1 MDSNRTTIEP
11 SQSEKRRNPD
21 FGDYMTDRIERER
34 IFQISVPPLGTE
46 QDTLGLDNFFY
57 YVEECNVMEQEQIFV
72 TFAGGDAG
80 SWRVERM
87 ETVAGPGLPSVSRLA
102 VIEGRDSPL
111 PRKAEWF
118 LRGVTSYERYV
129 RRDEHEMLVSQ
140 QPLLGRPEATRAA
153 LIPIR
158 KSHEWWQLSHD
169 ERREIF
175 EEQSHHIAT
184 GLSYLPAIARRLFH
198 SRDLGEPFDF
208 LTWFEY
214 SPADPGAFEEL
225 VRTLRKSPEW
235 AYVNRE
241 VDIRLRR
248 D

>member
-1 MDSNRTTIEP
+1 
-11 SQSEKRRNPD
+11 
-21 FGDYMTDRIERER
+21 
-34 IFQISVPPLGTE
+34 
-46 QDTLGLDNFFY
+46 
-57 YVEECNVMEQEQIFV
+57 MEQKPIFV
-72 TFAGGDAG
+72 TFAGGDTR

-87 ETVAGPGLPSVSRLA
+87 ETVTGPALPSVCRVA

-111 PRKAEWF
+111 PRRAAW
-118 LRGVTSYERYV
+118 LLHGITSYERYV
-129 RRDEHEMLVSQ
+129 RRAEHEMLISR
-140 QPLLGRPEATRAA
+140 QPPLGRSGATCAA
-153 LIPIR
+153 LIPIH
-158 KSHEWWQLSHD
+158 KSHEWWQLLHD

-184 GLSYLPAIARRLFH
+184 GSNYLPAVARRLLH

-214 SPADPGAFEEL
+214 SPADTGTFEEL
-225 VRTLRKSPEW
+225 VTRLRKTPEW
-235 AYVNRE
+235 VYVDRE

>member
-1 MDSNRTTIEP
+1 M
-11 SQSEKRRNPD
+11 
-21 FGDYMTDRIERER
+21 ERK
-34 IFQISVPPLGTE
+34 P
-46 QDTLGLDNFFY
+46 
-57 YVEECNVMEQEQIFV
+57 IFV

-87 ETVAGPGLPSVSRLA
+87 ETLTGAALPLASRIA

-111 PRKAEWF
+111 PRKAVWLF
-118 LRGVTSYERYV
+118 RGVTSDERYV
-129 RRDEHEMLVSQ
+129 RRAEHEMLVSR
-140 QPLLGRPEATRAA
+140 QPSLGRPGATCAA

-158 KSHEWWQLSHD
+158 KSREWWQLSHD
-169 ERREIF
+169 ERREIL
-175 EEQSHHIAT
+175 EEKSHHIAT
-184 GLSYLPAIARRLFH
+184 GLNYLPAIARRLLQ

-214 SPADPGAFEEL
+214 SPADAGAFEEL
-225 VRTLRKSPEW
+225 VRKLRKTPEW
-235 AYVNRE
+235 VYVDRE

>member
-1 MDSNRTTIEP
+1 MIE
-11 SQSEKRRNPD
+11 QN
-21 FGDYMTDRIERER
+21 
-34 IFQISVPPLGTE
+34 SV
-46 QDTLGLDNFFY
+46 
-57 YVEECNVMEQEQIFV
+57 FV

-87 ETVAGPGLPSVSRLA
+87 ETVTGPALPLVSRIA

-111 PRKAEWF
+111 PRKAVWF

-129 RRDEHEMLVSQ
+129 RRAEHEMLVSR
-140 QPLLGRPEATRAA
+140 QPPLGRLGATYAA

-158 KSHEWWQLSHD
+158 KSNEWWRLSHD

-184 GLSYLPAIARRLFH
+184 GLNYLPATARRLLH

-214 SPADPGAFEEL
+214 SPADAGGFEEL
-225 VRTLRKSPEW
+225 VTKLRKTAEW
-235 AYVNRE
+235 VYVDRE